1 MTVIRIKKCYW
12 ALSDPLTVEGAVS
25 VPVARIRCCC
35 GLVCTSLPTGL
46 SMDDGR
52 RLKPYRG
59 GSALGGIESVFVVA
73 FREGT
78 SMDWLIVSM
87 RSGRGAAGLYLHS
100 G

>member
-1 MTVIRIKKCYW
+1 
-12 ALSDPLTVEGAVS
+12 
-25 VPVARIRCCC
+25 
-35 GLVCTSLPTGL
+35 
-46 SMDDGR
+46 MDDAR

-78 SMDWLIVSM
+78 SMDWLMVSM